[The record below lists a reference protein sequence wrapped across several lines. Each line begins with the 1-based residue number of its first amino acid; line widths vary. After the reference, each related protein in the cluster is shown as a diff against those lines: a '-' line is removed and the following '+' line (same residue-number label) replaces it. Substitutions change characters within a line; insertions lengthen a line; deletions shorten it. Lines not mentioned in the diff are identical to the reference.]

1 MPKQFRDVSGGSQ
14 VWGSM
19 IPGYGFANYLLG
31 IISVPIETFLRRDFG
46 ERYYTKANFIA
57 GLVILFIFKS
67 FMGLLNML
75 NPLSFLRGGGGEE
88 PASWL
93 GKILTWYF
101 FLGIAHFVT
110 IWVRDVT
117 GTPRHSF
124 DSGKSWLLIVGRSI
138 IWIMNKI
145 VGLFVRIIA
154 GFLPGIYKQRLLAT
168 LPIFRDVAVF
178 TERFIE
184 PGFVFF
190 LMVFAAANGQPATA
204 MWLALSFGALNLATG
219 QRHQQEREFMLDI
232 RDQLIES
239 RVWQDITEGK
249 QTKQVPRLQR
259 TFNETMSE
267 VEKSPEVLETIA
279 EEQPAVARA
288 IAAVRARQRNAH
300 FPAAE
305 SMSEPTQEAI

>member
-75 NPLSFLRGGGGEE
+75 NPLSFLRGSSGEE

-154 GFLPGIYKQRLLAT
+154 GFLPGVYKQRLIAT
-168 LPIFRDVAVF
+168 LPVFRDVTVF
-178 TERFIE
+178 TERFVE

-190 LMVFAAANGQPATA
+190 LMLFAVSNGQPATA

-219 QRHQQEREFMLDI
+219 QRHQQDRAFMLDI

-239 RVWQDITEGK
+239 RVWQEITEGK

-259 TFNETMSE
+259 TFNETMNE

-288 IAAVRARQRNAH
+288 IAAVRARQRNAQY
-300 FPAAE
+300 PAAE
-305 SMSEPTQEAI
+305 SMNGSTAEAI

>member
-67 FMGLLNML
+67 LMSILSLF
-75 NPLSFLRGGGGEE
+75 NPMTYIRGDSGAEA
-88 PASWL
+88 PSWL
-93 GKILTWYF
+93 GSILTWYL

-117 GTPRHSF
+117 GTPRHSY

-138 IWIMNKI
+138 IWLMNKI
-145 VGLFVRIIA
+145 VGFFVRIIA
-154 GFLPGIYKQRLLAT
+154 AFLPGVYKQRLLST
-168 LPIFRDVAVF
+168 LPIFRDVVVF
-178 TERFIE
+178 TERFVE
-184 PGFVFF
+184 PAFVLF
-190 LMVFAAANGQPATA
+190 LMLFAVKNGQPATA
-204 MWLALSFGALNLATG
+204 MWLALSFGALNLSTG
-219 QRHQQEREFMLDI
+219 QRHEQERAFMLDF
-232 RDQLIES
+232 RDQIIES

-249 QTKQVPRLQR
+249 QTKQVPSLQR

-279 EEQPAVARA
+279 EKQPAVARA
-288 IAAVRARQRNAH
+288 IAAVRARQNNTQ

-305 SMSEPTQEAI
+305 SMSEPTQEVI